1 MKQEES
7 RLKLKAEVAKTSAK
21 ERALAAMTTP
31 FLPQLQP
38 VKLEPRLNDQDSAV
52 PFRVS
57 RTIRKK
63 FHIQSEA
70 ILVILFYVTH
80 IVYSPQPVKI

>member
-7 RLKLKAEVAKTSAK
+7 RLRLKAEIAKTSAK

-38 VKLEPRLNDQDSAV
+38 VKSEPRLNDQDSAV

-57 RTIRKK
+57 RTIREEVPY
-63 FHIQSEA
+63 SERGNPCNF
-70 ILVILFYVTH
+70 ILRDP
-80 IVYSPQPVKI
+80 YSL